1 MSPGRSEI
9 VPEYVQS
16 IQVMTLDQVVF
27 VTRFRTGNG
36 VTSRTDIIID
46 AEGPRLIDERIV
58 ATYNFS
64 TLGNANDHQAT
75 GIRAVRIFENF
86 LAHLHEDHANIV

>member
-1 MSPGRSEI
+1 MSPGRSES

-46 AEGPRLIDERIV
+46 EEGPRLIDERIV
-58 ATYNFS
+58 ATFDFS
-64 TLGNANDHQAT
+64 TLGHQAT
-75 GIRAVRIFENF
+75 GFRAMRIFENF
-86 LAHLHEDHANIV
+86 LAQLHEEHVNIV